1 MYYFDL
7 LKKYLWVV
15 KLVAVAL
22 AAFLSANAVS
32 ISIRGKLTSMP
43 KVDLEQKVA
52 GSSAY
57 VPLSDYEII
66 IKRSLF
72 NSAAVNMQASF
83 NKQEALGPLTPAADY
98 ELLGTMAGPPTA
110 SLAIIKNRASNV
122 AGVYGVGD
130 WVAENVTRV
139 VDIRR
144 QRVTLLH
151 NGEEQQLAMAGAP
164 SEALAL
170 GNRWNRGAGENVA
183 EGIKRLN
190 EGDFVIDK
198 SVVNEAFENMGNLM
212 RGARIVPEM
221 ERGKIVGFKML
232 KIRKKSLYD
241 QIGLQDGDVIHRI
254 NSVEF
259 RGPEDALRM
268 FMELRNAGNI
278 SIDITRGGQRQTLNY
293 QVR

>member
-15 KLVAVAL
+15 KLAAVAL

-32 ISIRGKLTSMP
+32 IGIRGKLTSMP
-43 KVDLEQKVA
+43 KVDLEQKAV

-57 VPLSDYEII
+57 IPLSDYEIV

-83 NKQEALGPLTPAADY
+83 NKALALGPATPAADY

-110 SLAIIKNRASNV
+110 SLAIIKNRNGNAT
-122 AGVYGVGD
+122 GVYGVGD
-130 WVAENVTRV
+130 WIAENVTRV
-139 VDIRR
+139 VVIRR

-164 SEALAL
+164 SEALDL
-170 GNRWNRGAGENVA
+170 SNRWNRGAGANVA

-190 EGDFVIDK
+190 EGDFVVDR
-198 SVVNEAFENMGNLM
+198 SVINENLDNMGNLM
-212 RGARIVPEM
+212 RGARFVPEM
-221 ERGKIVGFKML
+221 ERGQIVGFKVL

-241 QIGLQDGDVIHRI
+241 QIGMQDGDVIHRI

-259 RGPEDALRM
+259 HGPEDALRM
-268 FMELRNAGNI
+268 FMELRNASSI
-278 SIDITRGGQRQTLNY
+278 SIDITRGGQRQTLSY